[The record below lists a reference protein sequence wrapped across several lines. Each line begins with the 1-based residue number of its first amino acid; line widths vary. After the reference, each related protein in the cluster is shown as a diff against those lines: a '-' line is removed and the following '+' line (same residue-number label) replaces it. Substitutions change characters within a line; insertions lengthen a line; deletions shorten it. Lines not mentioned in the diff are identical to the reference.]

1 MSKRNRLLI
10 LGANSDMAIGIAR
23 EFSEKGFDL
32 ALASRDIED
41 LKDVASDIHIRSGAS
56 CDIYYFDAIEY
67 ELHESFLSTVGH
79 FDGVVVAF
87 GYMAEQA
94 DAQKDFA
101 LAKKMVETNYLGAI
115 SILEKIAPIF
125 EAKKSGLIVGISS
138 VAGDRGRKTNYLY
151 GSTKAA
157 LSTYLSG
164 LRNRLS
170 VYEDIQVLSVKPGF
184 VATKMTQHL
193 ELPALLTA
201 TPQKVGKDVYNG
213 YLHDKDVIYT
223 KPIWQLIMLI
233 IKLIPEFQ
241 FKKMSI

>member
-1 MSKRNRLLI
+1 MSKKNRLLI

-23 EFSEKGFDL
+23 EFGEKGFDL
-32 ALASRDIED
+32 ILASREIDE
-41 LKDVASDIHIRSGAS
+41 LNAVASDLHIRCGAS
-56 CDIYYFDAIEY
+56 CDVHYFDATQY
-67 ELHESFLSTVGH
+67 ELHDEFLKSIGH

-87 GYMAEQA
+87 GFMAEQLE
-94 DAQKDFA
+94 AQKDFS
-101 LAKKMVETNYLGAI
+101 LVKKMVETNYLGAI

-125 EAKKSGLIVGISS
+125 EAKKAGLIIGISS
-138 VAGDRGRKTNYLY
+138 VAGDRGRKANYLY

-157 LSTYLSG
+157 FTTYLSG

-170 VYEDIQVLSVKPGF
+170 VYEDIQVLNVKPGF

-233 IKLIPEFQ
+233 IKHIPEFQ